1 MHLERVSCEL
11 NEIPREMR
19 IFSLSMRSLFSSYT
33 VQESSTEDCKF
44 RMLRNATR
52 NDAVVYIKCV
62 LPLVKQC
69 VLDLK
74 EYFRYF
80 QALTFDEWWDN
91 IDDIVKEVNDHTE
104 FCKLLIA
111 IHEEIITDLKKR
123 QDTASVLMGEMKAL
137 SERYEKLAK
146 DFQDRA
152 DRKFA
157 WATALLFFP
166 VVNVIATPLLR
177 YSANN
182 DLAESIEKAF
192 QADIQIAAAAIVRD
206 TLVPALSSFVDG
218 LQAIAGFFE
227 DTEGQLITVQ
237 RKGEKAKAA
246 QEAKLLH
253 YKSMRD
259 SSREIMDDCKHFL
272 ELLPAIRSDLY
283 AIPTDPGD
291 DNYVDRWL
299 ERQAK
304 AIRHKFSNESFV
316 VKMLTTNSG
325 NTI

>member
-11 NEIPREMR
+11 SEIPRQMR
-19 IFSLSMRSLFSSYT
+19 LFSLSIRSLFSSYS
-33 VQESSTEDCKF
+33 VGGSSRKARKF
-44 RMLRNATR
+44 RMLRNETR
-52 NDAVVYIKCV
+52 NDAVLYVKCV
-62 LPLVKQC
+62 LPLVKRC

-74 EYFRYF
+74 EYFGYF
-80 QALTFDEWWDN
+80 QALTLDEWWEN

-111 IHEEIITDLKKR
+111 IHEEIITELKKR
-123 QDTASVLMGEMKAL
+123 QDKASVLMGEMEAL
-137 SERYEKLAK
+137 SKRYERLAK
-146 DFQDRA
+146 EFQDRA
-152 DRKFA
+152 DKKFA

-182 DLAESIEKAF
+182 DQVASIEKAF

-206 TLVPALSSFVDG
+206 TLVPAISRFLNG

-227 DTEGQLITVQ
+227 VTGGDLISIQ
-237 RKGEKAKAA
+237 SMGEKAKDA

-253 YKSMRD
+253 YKSMRNC
-259 SSREIMDDCKHFL
+259 SSKIVDGCKNFL
-272 ELLPAIRSDLY
+272 ELLPAIRSDLD
-283 AIPTDPGD
+283 AIPTNSGD

-316 VKMLTTNSG
+316 VKMLTAISG